1 MSGVIDL
8 EGRRI
13 PFVET
18 DTVASALFRAGVR
31 TFTRSLKLHRRRGL
45 LCLMG
50 DCPNCLVTVD
60 RVPGIRSCTTPCGD
74 GMHVRRETGWPST
87 ERDLLHVTDKLHRLM
102 PVGFY
107 SKTFIRPRW
116 AWTAAERVI
125 RRATGVGR
133 LPLGLPVERKVSRT
147 AHTDVL
153 VVGAGASGLGAARD
167 AARAGERVLLC
178 EEARIGA
185 AMAPGSDLE
194 RVRVLEG
201 EVRALANVD
210 VLERYAALGLYEGPL
225 VPLASG
231 DELVHV
237 RPRRV
242 VVATGATEVPGVF
255 PGSDLP
261 GVWLGRGAAR
271 MAGVHGVRP
280 GEVAVV
286 EARTAEGLRH
296 VETLRATGV
305 RIARLVVPPDL
316 ADAVPDG
323 VDRVVSGEVVAAD
336 GRRAVEAAVLRLD
349 DGRRFRV
356 RCDALV
362 LSLGLSPR
370 DGLLRMA
377 GDEPVEAVGDAAGE
391 GDPLPALGHGV
402 ACLCEDVSSGDL
414 EQAWREGFRSAEIL
428 KRYTTATMGPCRG
441 AMCGRYLVAFAGAR
455 APDAAFAAA
464 KAPGEALAAARPTA
478 RPPLRPVALGT
489 LAAAVHETA
498 DKRTSLH
505 GLHVAAGARLD
516 RSGGWL
522 RPFRYGDARAE
533 IRAVRQRVSPM
544 DVGTLGKFLVAG
556 RDAATLLERVFPCR
570 VQDLAPGRARYLLA
584 LDEAGYVMDDGML
597 LALEDGAFLITST
610 SGGAPRMEA
619 WLRNWID
626 RLELHAHLVDR
637 TAQLGAVNVAG
648 PRARDLLE
656 RLTDDDLSA
665 DAIPYP
671 GHAEITVAGVPC
683 RAIRTGFVGELAFEL
698 HHPRSRGP
706 ELWEALGRE
715 GRAFDLL
722 PHGLDALEV
731 LRLEKGHVY
740 LGQDTLPD
748 DTPVKLGFGW
758 AVAMDKPWFVG
769 KMALERMAALPLE
782 RRLVG
787 LEISGAYPDAFEL
800 RGTPLVVDGRVVG
813 RMTSAGRSEALGRDI
828 GLGWVRA
835 VDGEFP
841 EELRAG
847 RATARVVP
855 TPFYDP
861 EGVRMRG

>member
-1 MSGVIDL
+1 MSGTLDF
-8 EGRRI
+8 EGRPI

-45 LCLMG
+45 LCLSG
-50 DCPNCLVTVD
+50 DCPNCLVSVD
-60 RVPGIRSCTTPCGD
+60 GVPGIRSCTAPCRD
-74 GMHVRRETGWPST
+74 GMRVRRESGWPSA
-87 ERDLLHVTDKLHRLM
+87 EHDLLHVTDRLHRLM

-116 AWTAAERVI
+116 AWTVAERVI
-125 RRATGVGR
+125 RLATGVGR
-133 LPLGLPVERKVSRT
+133 LPLGRPVERRVSRT
-147 AHTDVL
+147 VHTDVL
-153 VVGAGASGLGAARD
+153 VVGAGAAGLAAARD
-167 AARAGERVLLC
+167 AAGAGERVLLC
-178 EEARIGA
+178 DEAAIGA
-185 AMAPGSDLE
+185 AIAPGPDRD
-194 RVRVLEG
+194 RVRQLEA
-201 EVRALANVD
+201 EVRALPEVT
-210 VLERYAALGLYEGPL
+210 VLEGHAALGLYEGPL
-225 VPLASG
+225 VPLASEE
-231 DELVHV
+231 ELVHV

-261 GVWLGRGAAR
+261 GAWLGRGAAR

-286 EARTAEGLRH
+286 EARTEEGLRH
-296 VETLRATGV
+296 AETLGAAGV
-305 RIARLVVPPDL
+305 RIAALVVPEGHGGRSRE
-316 ADAVPDG
+316 AVE
-323 VDRVVSGEVVAAD
+323 GEVVAAE
-336 GRRAVEAAVLRLD
+336 GRRAVEAAVLHLA

-362 LSLGLSPR
+362 LSLGLLPR

-391 GDPLPALGHGV
+391 GDPLPALGRGTV
-402 ACLCEDVSSGDL
+402 CLCEDVSTDDL

-441 AMCGRYLVAFAGAR
+441 AMCGRYLTAFATAR
-455 APDAAFAAA
+455 APGD
-464 KAPGEALAAARPTA
+464 ALASARPTA

-489 LAAAVHETA
+489 LAAAVHEVI

-505 GLHVAAGARLD
+505 DLHVAAGARMD

-522 RPFRYGDARAE
+522 RPFHYGDARAE
-533 IRAVRQRVSPM
+533 YRAVRERVSLM

-556 RDAATLLERVFPCR
+556 RHAATLLDRVFPCR
-570 VQDLAPGRARYLLA
+570 VEDLAPGRARYLLA

-597 LALEDGAFLITST
+597 LALGDGAFGITST

-619 WLRNWID
+619 WLRGWID
-626 RLELHAHLVDR
+626 RLELHVHLVDR
-637 TAQLGAVNVAG
+637 TAELGAVNVAG
-648 PRARDLLE
+648 PLARELLGG
-656 RLTDDDLSA
+656 LTEDDLSA
-665 DAIPYP
+665 EAIPYP

-706 ELWEALGRE
+706 ALWEALARE

-722 PHGLDALEV
+722 PHGLDALEL

-748 DTPVKLGFGW
+748 DTPAKLGLGW

-769 KMALERMAALPLE
+769 KMALERMSALPIE
-782 RRLVG
+782 RKLVG
-787 LEISGAYPDAFEL
+787 LQLAGLYPDAFAL
-800 RGTPLVVDGRVVG
+800 RGAPLVADGRVVG
-813 RMTSAGRSEALGRDI
+813 RLTSAARSAALGKDI

-835 VDGEFP
+835 IDGAFP
-841 EELRAG
+841 DELHAG
-847 RATARVVP
+847 PATARVVP

-861 EGVRMRG
+861 EGVRLRG

>member
-1 MSGVIDL
+1 MSGTL
-8 EGRRI
+8 GFEGRRV

-45 LCLMG
+45 LCLSG
-50 DCPNCLVTVD
+50 DCPNCLVSVD
-60 RVPGIRSCTTPCGD
+60 GVPGIRSCTEPCRD
-74 GMHVRRETGWPST
+74 GMRVRRETGWPST

-116 AWTAAERVI
+116 AWTVAERVI

-133 LPLGLPVERKVSRT
+133 LPLGRPVERRVSRT
-147 AHTDVL
+147 VHVDVL
-153 VVGAGASGLGAARD
+153 VVGAGAAGLGAALD
-167 AARAGERVLLC
+167 ASRTGERVLVC
-178 EEARIGA
+178 DEATIGA
-185 AMAPGSDLE
+185 AIAPGPDLD
-194 RVRVLEG
+194 RVRGLETK
-201 EVRALANVD
+201 VRALGDVD
-210 VLERYAALGLYEGPL
+210 VLENHAALGLYEGPL
-225 VPLASG
+225 VPLASEE
-231 DELVHV
+231 ELVQV

-242 VVATGATEVPGVF
+242 VVATGATEIPGVF

-286 EARTAEGLRH
+286 EARTEEGLRH
-296 VETLRATGV
+296 AQTLRAAGV
-305 RIARLVVPPDL
+305 EIAALVVPPGRGSP
-316 ADAVPDG
+316 DAVE
-323 VDRVVSGEVVAAD
+323 GEVVAAE
-336 GRRAVEAAVLRLD
+336 GRRAVEAAVLRLA

-356 RCDALV
+356 RCDAVV

-377 GDEPVEAVGDAAGE
+377 GDEPVEAVGDAAGK
-391 GDPLPALGHGV
+391 GDPLPAPGRGV
-402 ACLCEDVSSGDL
+402 VCLCEDVATADL

-441 AMCGRYLVAFAGAR
+441 AMCGRYLT
-455 APDAAFAAA
+455 AFAAA
-464 KAPGEALAAARPTA
+464 RAPGEALASARPTA
-478 RPPLRPVALGT
+478 RPPLRPVPLGT
-489 LAAAVHETA
+489 LAAAVHETV

-505 GLHVAAGARLD
+505 GLHVGAGARMD

-522 RPFRYGDARAE
+522 RPFRYGDVRAE
-533 IRAVRQRVSPM
+533 IRAVRERASVM
-544 DVGTLGKFLVAG
+544 DVGTLGKLLVSG
-556 RDAATLLERVFPCR
+556 RDAATLLDRVFPCR
-570 VQDLAPGRARYLLA
+570 VEDLAPGRARYLLA

-597 LALEDGAFLITST
+597 LALGEGGFLITST

-619 WLRNWID
+619 WLRSWID

-637 TAQLGAVNVAG
+637 TAELGAINVAG
-648 PRARDLLE
+648 PLARDLLA
-656 RLTDDDLSA
+656 RLTDDDLGA
-665 DAIPYP
+665 EAIPYP

-706 ELWEALGRE
+706 RLWEALVRE

-748 DTPVKLGFGW
+748 DTPAKLGLGW
-758 AVAMDKPWFVG
+758 AVATDKPWFVG

-782 RRLVG
+782 RTLVG
-787 LEISGAYPDAFEL
+787 LELEGPYADAADL
-800 RGTPLVVDGRVVG
+800 RGTPLVLDGRVVG
-813 RMTSAGRSEALGRDI
+813 RLTSAARSEALRRDI

-835 VDGEFP
+835 IDGTFP

-847 RATARVVP
+847 PATARVVP
-855 TPFYDP
+855 RTFYDP
-861 EGVRMRG
+861 EGVRLRG